1 MSFKCLVGMVVA
13 VWRIAQTAAYMQE
26 SFNETPTEAS
36 GSDEL
41 PARLQNV
48 SPDTPVLMYC
58 TGGIRCD
65 VYSSY
70 LRKKVQHTLRLLCK
84 YQAHKHIL
92 GTQASRVA
100 IPKAGKCKQDLKL
113 VSACL
118 HDSCQ
123 IWSIVSDAE
132 SMQGFQNLY
141 TLEKGVQN
149 YMKEKGTDLWKGS
162 LFVFDG
168 RMAVR
173 PGAPHTP
180 SVYVC
185 SNFHSHRL

>member
-1 MSFKCLVGMVVA
+1 MVL
-13 VWRIAQTAAYMQE
+13 QD

-41 PARLQNV
+41 PAHLQNV

-65 VYSSY
+65 IYSSY
-70 LRKKVQHTLRLLCK
+70 LRKKVQRTFETALRSS
-84 YQAHKHIL
+84 
-92 GTQASRVA
+92 GTQASRA
-100 IPKAGKCKQDLKL
+100 ILPEAERCKPDLDL
-113 VSACL
+113 VSARL
-118 HDSCQ
+118 GIMSCQ
-123 IWSIVSDAE
+123 MLSTVSDAKA
-132 SMQGFQNLY
+132 MQGFKNLY

-173 PGAPHTP
+173 PGAPHTS
-180 SVYVC
+180 SVSVLSGIQC
-185 SNFHSHRL
+185 HCM